1 MTMHKTSPMRQQPSS
16 LLLLLL
22 LSPHYHKTESF
33 SLLPSSQSRN
43 ISTCRPGNKI
53 HQHHAA
59 SQSATT
65 DAVDVAE
72 LFVGSEIGPEL
83 GQQQNVQNVHIRDD
97 EEGGILA
104 SLFGSAKTRDDF
116 FKHTFG
122 RRVAYFPRSTD
133 QQHQQQQLEPPI
145 SGIDLPS
152 LYETNEWTSLRKRG
166 SQDMLDK
173 SQMSYDE
180 LSEYMA
186 GGGSIIVPITP
197 DDYLFPIKKQMERAL
212 GVKEETGTSMN
223 IYHSGV
229 SAVALNIHYDA
240 YPVFVLQ
247 LEGQKGTRL

>member
-1 MTMHKTSPMRQQPSS
+1 
-16 LLLLLL
+16 
-22 LSPHYHKTESF
+22 
-33 SLLPSSQSRN
+33 
-43 ISTCRPGNKI
+43 
-53 HQHHAA
+53 
-59 SQSATT
+59 
-65 DAVDVAE
+65 
-72 LFVGSEIGPEL
+72 
-83 GQQQNVQNVHIRDD
+83 
-97 EEGGILA
+97 
-104 SLFGSAKTRDDF
+104 
-116 FKHTFG
+116 
-122 RRVAYFPRSTD
+122 
-133 QQHQQQQLEPPI
+133 
-145 SGIDLPS
+145 
-152 LYETNEWTSLRKRG
+152 
-166 SQDMLDK
+166 MLDK